1 MAERP
6 RAERAAGVLNRPQAA
21 WENRASCLEEVA
33 GEKAQWL
40 NVTPAGRHREEPPP
54 AEAQERE
61 TPGHQEMPL
70 SPAPHRCSHWPAPAW
85 NSNRRRVLLARALL
99 SPAFY
104 FKIQIP
110 LLRIMD
116 DPHQVTP

>member
-61 TPGHQEMPL
+61 TPGHQEN
-70 SPAPHRCSHWPAPAW
+70 APVACPPSVQ
-85 NSNRRRVLLARALL
+85 SLASTCLE
-99 SPAFY
+99 F
-104 FKIQIP
+104 Q
-110 LLRIMD
+110 
-116 DPHQVTP
+116 